1 MEQILTVLAGQPNCG
16 KSTIFNMLTGAR
28 QYVANYP
35 GVTVEKKAGSF
46 VCGDTR
52 VELVDLPGTY
62 SLASWSPEE
71 MAARQFIVEEDPAQI
86 VAVLDASTLEKS
98 LYLCLQLLEMRRPTL
113 AVLNMMD
120 VAAKRGIRVD
130 ADALS
135 RALGIPVIRAQAS
148 KGIGKQ
154 ELYRAIAARHGR
166 SGSAEI
172 VDYGELET
180 DIREITRLLPR
191 QGVKGYPSRWFAIK
205 LLEQDSLAEGL
216 LASVD
221 TEDGRIAAL
230 IRQCRESWATRHG
243 EDMVRSI
250 AHARFAQARD
260 IAARCSERLEF
271 VTSVTEKVDAVLCH
285 RFWGPLILLGIL
297 FVFYQASVTLGNYL
311 AAQVW
316 PVWGKLEVWAA
327 AVLPQQ
333 GFLED
338 PVLTALGLWIVKSI
352 TAVLNYLPIFVIMF
366 ALVAI
371 LEDSGY
377 MARIAFILDRIFHR
391 FGLHGQS
398 TLPLI
403 LGGVYVGGCAI
414 PGVIAT
420 RAIPDERARM
430 ATILIVPMMNCLA
443 KVPLYL
449 LLVGAFFSSHAGWA
463 MFIIGTVTL
472 LMGLIV
478 AKILS
483 LTLLRGHNPA
493 PFIIELPIYHMPSVY
508 GVIRQTVDR
517 IWMFLRKIGSVVVAV
532 AVIIFAL
539 INFPDLPAER
549 LAHYEGQQKA
559 LEQAFLAAVD
569 KTSFKGRL
577 EAADIVP
584 LLLYQEDLRERKRG
598 LTQAEANAVNQAA
611 LEENPVYAAVALR
624 QGKDGKLLAGELR
637 KIDGKRKTLRREIRQ
652 ERFEDSFLGRAGKAL
667 ESVTA
672 GAGFTWRINVA
683 LLSALAA
690 KENSAAT
697 LGAIYGLDGMSIG
710 EGMAS
715 VSGFTPLHALA
726 LMLFM
731 ALYPPCVPAA
741 IMVKTQTLSTRWML
755 FSILF
760 QMTVGLMVATLVFTG
775 GSWLGLSG
783 FEAMWAY
790 YGFCLV
796 LLLLLALVP
805 AGEEQQ
811 KPGPVAGPARP

>member
-135 RALGIPVIRAQAS
+135 QALGIPVIRAQAS

-154 ELYRAIAARHGR
+154 ELYSAIAARHGR

-180 DIREITRLLPR
+180 DIREISRLLPR

-230 IRQCRESWATRHG
+230 TRQCRESWATRHG

-463 MFIIGTVTL
+463 MFFIGTVTL

-755 FSILF
+755 FS
-760 QMTVGLMVATLVFTG
+760 
-775 GSWLGLSG
+775 
-783 FEAMWAY
+783 
-790 YGFCLV
+790 
-796 LLLLLALVP
+796 
-805 AGEEQQ
+805 
-811 KPGPVAGPARP
+811 R